1 MNILYLHGLN
11 GNLSP
16 EKRELLEHYG
26 NVEAPAID
34 YENNPDAITW
44 LYNLFK
50 NSKIDLIIG
59 SSMGGF
65 AGYHLCKLF
74 QLPALLFNP
83 ALAYRSVFQ
92 SVPETLETNNGK
104 IQIVLGSKDIIV
116 DPKSTLNFLGNV
128 LTQPQD
134 YSINI
139 IHELEHRIPLSVFES
154 EVRKFM
160 KS

>member
-11 GNLSP
+11 GSLSP

-26 NVEAPAID
+26 NVEAPTID
-34 YENNPDAITW
+34 YENNPDSITW
-44 LYNLFK
+44 LYNLYKDF
-50 NSKIDLIIG
+50 KIDLIIG

-74 QLPALLFNP
+74 QLPSLLFNP

-92 SVPETLETNNGK
+92 NIPETIETNNIK
-104 IQIVLGSKDIIV
+104 VQIVLGSKDTIV
-116 DPKSTLNFLGNV
+116 DPKSTLNFLGN
-128 LTQPQD
+128 LLMQSQD

-139 IHELEHRIPLSVFES
+139 LHDLEHRIPIEVFET
-154 EVRKFM
+154 EIHKFM
-160 KS
+160 GK